1 MKVVIIGYG
10 SIGRKHAKILS
21 RNFKNIEIYIYTKQI
36 IKNFNYFKDINE
48 IKTINPQY
56 IVIASETHKHYKQLK
71 FLEKSFKKIKILIEK
86 PLFHKFFNF
95 SVKNNEVYTAYNLRF
110 HPLVIKLKKFLKN
123 KDIYDVNLITNS
135 YLPNWRKNISFK
147 KNYAGFKSKG
157 GGIILDLSH
166 ELDFLHSI
174 FKNLNLKYVDFN
186 KKSNLTHNTEDN
198 LKLYARSNKTH
209 ISVDLKYYSK
219 NEIRIFLIDGKNF
232 SVLLDLKN
240 NVLKIQEKRRKFLI
254 KKTFSQEKT
263 LLEMHKALINNKNK
277 KFLCSFNQ
285 GKEVLKAIEKI
296 KKFK

>member
-21 RNFKNIEIYIYTKQI
+21 QNFKKIKIYIYTKQT
-36 IKNFNYFKDINE
+36 IKNFNCFKDINE

-56 IVIASETHKHYKQLK
+56 IIIASETHRHYKQLK
-71 FLEKSFKKIKILIEK
+71 FLEKNFKKIKILIEK
-86 PLFHKFFNF
+86 PLFHKFYNF
-95 SVKNNEVYTAYNLRF
+95 SVKNNEVYTAYNFRF
-110 HPLVIKLKKFLKN
+110 HPLVIRLKKFLKN

-135 YLPNWRKNISFK
+135 YLPSWRKNISFK

-166 ELDFLHSI
+166 ELDFLYSI
-174 FKNLNLKYVDFN
+174 FKKFKLKYVEFN
-186 KKSNLTHNTEDN
+186 KKSKLTHDTEDN
-198 LKLYARSNKTH
+198 LKLYAQSKKTH

-240 NVLKIQEKRRKFLI
+240 NVLKIQEKRKKLLI
-254 KKTFSQEKT
+254 NKPFSQEDT
-263 LLEMHKALINNKNK
+263 LLEMHKVLINNKNR

-285 GKEVLKAIEKI
+285 GKEVLKIIEKV
-296 KKFK
+296 KRFK